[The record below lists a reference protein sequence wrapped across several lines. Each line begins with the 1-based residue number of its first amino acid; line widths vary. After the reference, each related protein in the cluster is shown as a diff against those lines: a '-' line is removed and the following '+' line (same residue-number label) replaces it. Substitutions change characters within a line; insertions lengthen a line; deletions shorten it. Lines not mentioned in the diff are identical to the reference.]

1 MALQVLKNLF
11 GGTHKIAS
19 TEIAVKD
26 GRGTAVTLD
35 TLPHG
40 FKYSTEE
47 QWIGEYWIDGKKI
60 YAVTFAVPKFNSTK
74 INVNFGIKNI
84 AQLINIEG
92 AFLRDGYDLFY
103 SLDNMYMSEY
113 RVYKSSGIF
122 EIATNNANVSLS
134 GYITLFYTCTNK

>member
-40 FKYSTEE
+40 FQFKTTE
-47 QWIGEYWIDGKKI
+47 QWTGQYWLDRKKI
-60 YAVTFAVPKFNSTK
+60 YTLSFAIPKFNNTK
-74 INVNFGIKNI
+74 INVNFGVKNI
-84 AQLINIEG
+84 EQLVDVKG
-92 AFLRDGYDLFY
+92 AFLRDGYDYFF
-103 SLDNMYMSEY
+103 SIDNMYMSEY
-113 RVYKSSGIF
+113 RIYKSSGML
-122 EIATNNANVSLS
+122 EIATNNAYVTLS